1 MKSLRNDSDEI
12 HLQHSFALMK
22 ALNQHGAVYRSQLY
36 PDADHSLDQVQSHL
50 FRSVELFVAEQMHL
64 PS

>member
-1 MKSLRNDSDEI
+1 
-12 HLQHSFALMK
+12 MK

-36 PDADHSLDQVQSHL
+36 PDADHSLAQVQSHL

-64 PS
+64 PP